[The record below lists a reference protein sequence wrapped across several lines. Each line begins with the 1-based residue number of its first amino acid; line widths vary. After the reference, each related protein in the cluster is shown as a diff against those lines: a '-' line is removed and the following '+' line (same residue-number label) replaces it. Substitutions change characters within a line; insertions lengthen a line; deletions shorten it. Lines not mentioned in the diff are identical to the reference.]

1 MSANRKKVV
10 TAMSGGVDSSVAA
23 MLLHEQNYEVVGISM
38 QVWDYKQNGG
48 CKTRATCCSPDD
60 FTDARKV
67 AAKIGVPY
75 YVFDFEKTFR
85 KEVIDK
91 FINSYA
97 NGLTPN
103 PCVECNNKVKFRE
116 LRDRA
121 TSLGCDYVATGHYA
135 RIESRDGRLTL
146 LRGKDTSKDQSYF
159 LYGISKHELESTLFP
174 VGDMLK
180 SEVREIARGQG
191 LVTADK
197 PESQDICFVSGTVQE
212 FLYSIGGLKSSGD
225 IVTKSGEVIGRHEG
239 VHNFTVGQRRGISI
253 GGREDPLY
261 VVEIDH
267 INDKVI
273 VGERA
278 ELEKSSFEVNEL
290 SWINRPAAGRFKAIA
305 QIRSRHKGVNVEVDV
320 KPDGTASVFF
330 ENESAVASPG
340 QASVFYDLKN
350 EEVIGGGRIINQVSV
365 PLESITEMAASL

>member
-1 MSANRKKVV
+1 MPAKGRKVV

-23 MLLHEQNYEVVGISM
+23 MILHKEDYEVVGISM

-75 YVFDFEKTFR
+75 YVFDFERTFK

-91 FINSYA
+91 FIDSYA

-121 TSLGCDYVATGHYA
+121 SNLGCDFVATGHYA
-135 RIESRDGRLTL
+135 RIEERGGELSL
-146 LRGKDTSKDQSYF
+146 LRGKDKAKDQSYF
-159 LYGISKHELESTLFP
+159 LYGISKEELHSTIFP

-180 SEVREIARGQG
+180 DEVREIARESG

-212 FLYSIGGLKSSGD
+212 FLYSIGGLKKEGD
-225 IVTKSGEVIGRHEG
+225 VTLRSGEKIAKHDGI
-239 VHNFTVGQRRGISI
+239 HNFTVGQRRGISS
-253 GGREDPLY
+253 GGFDEPLY
-261 VVEIDH
+261 VIEIDH
-267 INDKVI
+267 INNRVI
-273 VGERA
+273 VGA
-278 ELEKSSFEVNEL
+278 KHELEKENFRVDEISWLRTSSEKR
-290 SWINRPAAGRFKAIA
+290 IKAIA
-305 QIRSRHKGVNVEVDV
+305 QLRSRHKGVNVEIEKISESEALVH
-320 KPDGTASVFF
+320 F
-330 ENESAVASPG
+330 ENEWAVASPG
-340 QASVFYDLKN
+340 QAAVFYSLNN
-350 EEVIGGGRIINQVSV
+350 EEVLGGGKIVQ
-365 PLESITEMAASL
+365 